1 MAARA
6 RESRALEPGQ
16 ASSSSPIVIPSPAA
30 SHAQQTDHRFN
41 PYEHPSAF
49 LKSQSYDRAAP
60 PSFASTSSYSPSVAS
75 SSTAIAPLSL
85 PGRAF
90 GWGGAHREVD
100 TCLAPSA
107 HIWEDFYNE
116 FKGVHMDEDGAESR
130 SDPTSS
136 EPQATPQSCDDMFS
150 SFSFFAAP
158 EPEAPVCQP
167 VSATD
172 GSFPCAEFLDI
183 PSSAT
188 SQDTSMLPDLADID
202 FSKLDW
208 LPDFIVP
215 EPLPGATLQTSGAST
230 GHRSTS
236 SPLTSSSNELSSVMP
251 GPGCISDSHKTG
263 NYEHDGVAQGILSAK
278 LNAGAPKDDEDGG
291 ACVEGNA
298 VKSGKKHTPSND
310 KRRDSPI
317 MPVTAHPDSPHQA
330 SPSTQARD
338 QSTAMEDYPALSH
351 VKVWATPKDREV
363 LRFQKNVLS
372 IATDFYIG
380 LAALFDET
388 DSDVIK
394 LGMTRAS
401 MSQDMSL
408 QDIVNEMK
416 ELCGRLMVKK
426 NVIADSIESSNEFFS
441 PDNTPPASEPANTAN
456 AANAAMRPPPIPQAM
471 SPGKKRKTPGSP
483 STPRTPLPPS
493 IPATPSSPARSCLF
507 TDPNAVL
514 ATLPDPS
521 SLPQPGKV
529 IHGPWKTAEV
539 DRLQGLVQISKR
551 AEDGAP
557 KEHVDWTWVVSN
569 FGPSRNR
576 HQVLIKAVELGLR
589 ETSTHYSRRVKQ
601 KSFRD
606 VQSPKSTKAA
616 NRELPPAWPH
626 QSPTLAPVI
635 MPSPYPSTGSPLLDP
650 QRRSPSTPV
659 PAFARPSSV
668 YLGSPQT
675 PKGVHRRHNSSSSST
690 ATATATR
697 TPTHTQNG
705 LGFSIYAQPA
715 PHISPGGHVSPEMS
729 RRQTHPMFPGD
740 VGSSRMMPGIAPSV
754 VSPTAGEFGYRIQ
767 VRSGEGS
774 SM

>member
-1 MAARA
+1 MRSSPTVAARA

-30 SHAQQTDHRFN
+30 SHAQQTDHRFR

-75 SSTAIAPLSL
+75 SSTTIAPLSL
-85 PGRAF
+85 PGRGF

-116 FKGVHMDEDGAESR
+116 FEGVHMDEDGAESR
-130 SDPTSS
+130 STPTSS
-136 EPQATPQSCDDMFS
+136 EPQATPQSCDELFS
-150 SFSFFAAP
+150 SFSFFTAP
-158 EPEAPVCQP
+158 EPAAPVCQP
-167 VSATD
+167 ISATD

-183 PSSAT
+183 PPSAT
-188 SQDTSMLPDLADID
+188 SHDASMLPDLADID
-202 FSKLDW
+202 FSRLDW
-208 LPDFIVP
+208 LPDLIVP
-215 EPLPGATLQTSGAST
+215 EPLPGPTLQTSGAST

-251 GPGCISDSHKTG
+251 EPGCISDSHKSG
-263 NYEHDGVAQGILSAK
+263 NYEHDGVAQVAGTSSNSDGHQTGSLSAK
-278 LNAGAPKDDEDGG
+278 LNTGAPKVDGEGG

-298 VKSGKKHTPSND
+298 VKSGNKHTPSND
-310 KRRDSPI
+310 KRLDSPI
-317 MPVTAHPDSPHQA
+317 MPAVTAHPDSPHQA
-330 SPSTQARD
+330 SPSTQARG
-338 QSTAMEDYPALSH
+338 QSTATEDYPALSH

-388 DSDVIK
+388 DRDVIK

-408 QDIVNEMK
+408 QDIVNDMK

-426 NVIADSIESSNEFFS
+426 NAITDSIESSNDFLS
-441 PDNTPPASEPANTAN
+441 PDNTPPASEPAN
-456 AANAAMRPPPIPQAM
+456 AAMRPPPIPQAL

-483 STPRTPLPPS
+483 SAPRTPLPPS

-507 TDPNAVL
+507 TDPNTAL

-589 ETSTHYSRRVKQ
+589 GMSSESER
-601 KSFRD
+601 
-606 VQSPKSTKAA
+606 
-616 NRELPPAWPH
+616 
-626 QSPTLAPVI
+626 
-635 MPSPYPSTGSPLLDP
+635 GSHD
-650 QRRSPSTPV
+650 
-659 PAFARPSSV
+659 
-668 YLGSPQT
+668 
-675 PKGVHRRHNSSSSST
+675 
-690 ATATATR
+690 
-697 TPTHTQNG
+697 
-705 LGFSIYAQPA
+705 
-715 PHISPGGHVSPEMS
+715 
-729 RRQTHPMFPGD
+729 
-740 VGSSRMMPGIAPSV
+740 
-754 VSPTAGEFGYRIQ
+754 
-767 VRSGEGS
+767 
-774 SM
+774 